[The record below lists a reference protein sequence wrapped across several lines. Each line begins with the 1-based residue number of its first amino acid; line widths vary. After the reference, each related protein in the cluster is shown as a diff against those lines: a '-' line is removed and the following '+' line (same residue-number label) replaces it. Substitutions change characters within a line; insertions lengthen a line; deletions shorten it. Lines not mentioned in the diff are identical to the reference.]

1 MDFSWILLALFLVA
15 LIRGVSKSL
24 TRSMLKNCL
33 RLGSVVVAFLI
44 TFGLQLGGVFQ
55 NVVSAITGLINLS
68 AMLPG
73 LEGATALIN
82 ALASTI
88 AGPIFF
94 VIVFF
99 LLLWILRVIIHFVL
113 KAVEKPGKATPI
125 EQKAA
130 EPAAVEAPVQ
140 PEPTPEGESAP
151 VEPVPEA
158 EQHAECEAESDELNL
173 PAEPEAHEG
182 EEPAECEAGESE
194 EPAPENVAPE
204 AEVAPEAAPEAAY
217 EATAEPQPAPEVTPA
232 PVEPAPAPEKPK
244 KKKKGLYPECAW
256 KRIVSIATGAI
267 SGLLVLAVFLMPLF
281 YYMSIASSITHA
293 LDGSDA
299 EDSQIYQVV
308 EVVDDYVVEPY
319 ETSFVF
325 TFYDITGVETLLN
338 YTTKAGGKIQ
348 LDNGDTA
355 YADDVLKSLLFHG
368 VRAAAQVTSLES
380 ECPTVRADVEEIV
393 SDPVISSIV
402 ADLAMSL
409 IDDVE
414 LEPTEEGDLMGELI
428 ADFVDYYKNADKET
442 IQKDLSSLGS
452 AVGVLAEEKVL
463 LELVGGNADL
473 STMLEDEETLGNV
486 VEAISGLSA
495 FGPTIEGAF
504 ELGVEILGDTLQI
517 PADDSE
523 AYEIFMDDLTEQM
536 IKDTNTKFNL
546 STIQNFV
553 YFTEKNGVKAI
564 SGNGV
569 SGYSQFK
576 AYLDHWQKV
585 QSAFAHASE
594 DKSYGYFTMV
604 INGNTYIYDS
614 ESKYIVIYDETNPE
628 LYAKYKDKVS
638 PLAGLINALALRS
651 STTQISRD
659 DLYTILTNYVNS
671 ANDPVGVELAGRILD
686 KDNFVSNA
694 VTVEKMVASTD
705 FDGWTEEEKANDS
718 RLCVDIIMDL
728 LGIMDSLADLENSD
742 GIEGATDLVDQFVV
756 LGETMDTMKQTSCIN
771 KLPPL
776 LMEALVKH
784 DMLSTY
790 IKPSTAHQINN
801 IVENNDRTYAD
812 AMTQIAGIIRFAISM
827 SSGVN

>member
-55 NVVSAITGLINLS
+55 NVVSTITELINLT

-130 EPAAVEAPVQ
+130 EPAPEAAAVQ
-140 PEPTPEGESAP
+140 PEPALEVESAP
-151 VEPVPEA
+151 EEAPEIAPEEEKAPEIPA
-158 EQHAECEAESDELNL
+158 EYCAECEAVSDELNI
-173 PAEPEAHEG
+173 PAEDQPSAEGVETAEPEA
-182 EEPAECEAGESE
+182 CESE
-194 EPAPENVAPE
+194 EPAPEA
-204 AEVAPEAAPEAAY
+204 EAAPEAAY
-217 EATAEPQPAPEVTPA
+217 EAPA
-232 PVEPAPAPEKPK
+232 EPAPAPEKPK

-281 YYMSIASSITHA
+281 YYMSIASGITHA
-293 LDGSDA
+293 LDNSDA
-299 EDSQIYQVV
+299 EDSQIYKVV

-319 ETSFVF
+319 ESSFVF
-325 TFYDITGVETLLN
+325 KFYDVIGVETLLN

-348 LDNGDTA
+348 LDNGESA
-355 YADDVLKSLLFHG
+355 YADDVLKGLLSHG
-368 VRAAAQVTSLES
+368 VSAAAQITSLES
-380 ECPTVRADVEEIV
+380 ECLTVRADVEAIV

-409 IDDVE
+409 IDGVE
-414 LEPTEEGDLMGELI
+414 LEPAEEGDLMGELI
-428 ADFVDYYKNADKET
+428 ADFVEYYKNADKAT
-442 IQKDLSSLGS
+442 IQRDLSSLGS
-452 AVGVLAEEKVL
+452 AVGVLAEEKIL
-463 LELVGGNADL
+463 LELAGGNADL
-473 STMLEDEETLGNV
+473 STMLENEETLGNV

-504 ELGVEILGDTLQI
+504 ELGVEILGETLQI

-536 IKDTNTKFNL
+536 IKDTSTKFDL
-546 STIQNFV
+546 STIQYFV
-553 YFTEKNGVKAI
+553 YHTERLGVKATSTNGVK
-564 SGNGV
+564 
-569 SGYSQFK
+569 GYSQFS
-576 AYLDHWQKV
+576 AYVKHWQKV

-614 ESKYIVIYDETNPE
+614 ESDYIFIFDESNSEIYN
-628 LYAKYKDKVS
+628 KYKDRVS

-651 STTQISRD
+651 STAQLSRD

-686 KDNFVSNA
+686 KDNFVSGA
-694 VTVEKMVASTD
+694 VTIEKMVASTNFED
-705 FDGWTEEEKANDS
+705 WTDEEKANDS
-718 RLCVDIIMDL
+718 RLCVDIIMNL
-728 LGIMDSLADLENSD
+728 LGIMDSLAGLENTD

-771 KLPPL
+771 ELPPL

-790 IKPSTAHQINN
+790 IKPSTAFQINN

-812 AMTQIAGIIRFAISM
+812 AMTQIAGIIKFAISM